1 LPFSGTRYAVGV
13 ENSRTRERYSP
24 AVPPLDVVDEHFVM
38 ADPSVVR
45 RELCDEQEWA
55 RWLPGLR
62 LECYDD
68 RGDLGKRWDCSGL
81 FAGTAEVWL
90 EASGDGTLVHVYLCG
105 TELPA
110 RRRRRLVRTLKRQVF
125 AVKDRLEAGRPA
137 GLPDPPSA
145 VPLAGQ
151 PGTAGA
157 SVVSAPMAD
166 QTTSDI
172 TVDADAASV
181 MAIIADFSSYPEW
194 ATGVKQA
201 EVLEDGSDGR
211 PAQVR
216 FLLDAAPIKDE
227 YTLAY
232 EWDADRQVTWTLVK
246 GKVLKGMDGAYV
258 LDQAAD
264 GETTVTYR
272 LAVDVS
278 IPMIGMLRRKAEK
291 VIIDAAL
298 KGLKKRVES
307 A

>member
-1 LPFSGTRYAVGV
+1 M
-13 ENSRTRERYSP
+13 
-24 AVPPLDVVDEHFVM
+24 PPLDVVDEHFVV
-38 ADPSVVR
+38 ADPGVVR
-45 RELCDEQEWA
+45 RELCDEQQWA

-62 LECYDD
+62 LECYED
-68 RGDLGKRWDCSGL
+68 RGNLGKRWDCSGM

-90 EASGDGTLVHVYLCG
+90 EASGDGTLVHLYLRG
-105 TELPA
+105 VELPLRQ
-110 RRRRRLVRTLKRQVF
+110 RRSLVRTLKRQVF
-125 AVKDRLEAGRPA
+125 AVKDGLEAGRPAGRPA
-137 GLPDPPSA
+137 GLPDPPRA
-145 VPLAGQ
+145 VPA
-151 PGTAGA
+151 GTAGA
-157 SVVSAPMAD
+157 SVVSASMAD
-166 QTTSDI
+166 QTTSEI

-181 MAIIADFSSYPEW
+181 MAVIADFSSYPEW

-201 EVLEDGSDGR
+201 DVLEDGPDGR
-211 PAQVR
+211 AGQVR

-232 EWDADRQVTWTLVK
+232 DWDDDRQVTWTLVK

-258 LDQAAD
+258 LDEGAD
-264 GETTVTYR
+264 GVTTVTYR